1 MNRFL
6 RRSKSKKAFTM
17 VELVV
22 VIAIIG
28 VLAALILPNLMTSDV
43 PVKAKGYAKDY
54 FFVTQEFF
62 SRQKLALDP
71 NPADSPFGVGPG
83 GTSALHD
90 ITFYTEF
97 DNMGQIASNGVLP
110 FGNTNMVDS
119 DTFQS
124 TGAIEPLR
132 NLVAAYDTYMDQH
145 LTVGERAGYLYCTVD
160 DNFRVQVCY
169 WSDADITE
177 LRAADS
183 TLTFNDDY
191 IIGGYWCAS
200 YPPELS
206 EEASATANEMF
217 DYF

>member
-6 RRSKSKKAFTM
+6 KRSANKKAFTM
-17 VELVV
+17 VELLI

-28 VLAALILPNLMTSDV
+28 VLAAMILPNMFQSDV

-71 NPADSPFGVGPG
+71 NPANSPFGDGPG
-83 GTSALHD
+83 ALHD

-97 DNMGQIASNGVLP
+97 DNLGQIVSNGVLP

-124 TGAIEPLR
+124 TSAIDPLK
-132 NLVAAYDTYMDQH
+132 NLVAAYDTYMDQY

-160 DNFRVQVCY
+160 DNFRVQVTY
-169 WSDADITE
+169 WSVADITE
-177 LRAADS
+177 LRAGDP
-183 TLTFNDDY
+183 TLTFTDDY
-191 IIGGYWCAS
+191 VIGGNWCAS
-200 YPPELS
+200 FPQELS
-206 EEASATANEMF
+206 EASGATTNEMF
-217 DYF
+217 VYF

>member
-28 VLAALILPNLMTSDV
+28 VLAALILPNLITSDV

-62 SRQKLALDP
+62 SRQKLAADP
-71 NPADSPFGVGPG
+71 NDPPFV
-83 GTSALHD
+83 AHVHNWY
-90 ITFYTEF
+90 FYTSF
-97 DNMGQIASNGVLP
+97 DAMGRISECGTLPSGSPTEMNSVAEVQASTAG
-110 FGNTNMVDS
+110 D
-119 DTFQS
+119 
-124 TGAIEPLR
+124 AYKK
-132 NLVAAYDTYMDQH
+132 LVADFGEYMEQF
-145 LTVGERAGYLYCTVD
+145 LTDGERPGHLYCVVD

-169 WSDADITE
+169 WSESDITE
-177 LRAADS
+177 LIAGDS
-183 TLTFNDDY
+183 SLTFNDDY
-191 IIGGYWCAS
+191 VIGGHWCAS

-217 DYF
+217 VYN

>member
-28 VLAALILPNLMTSDV
+28 VLAALILPNLITSDV

-71 NPADSPFGVGPG
+71 NPANSPFGNSGDGV
-83 GTSALHD
+83 TTLHD

-97 DNMGQIASNGVLP
+97 DNFGQIVSNGVLP

-119 DTFQS
+119 DTFQGTS
-124 TGAIEPLR
+124 AIEPLR
-132 NLVAAYDTYMDQH
+132 NLVAAYDTYMDQY
-145 LTVGERAGYLYCTVD
+145 LTVGEGAGYLYCTVD
-160 DNFRVQVCY
+160 DSFRVQVCY
-169 WSDADITE
+169 WSESDITE

-191 IIGGYWCAS
+191 IIGGHWCAS

-206 EEASATANEMF
+206 EAASATANEMF
-217 DYF
+217 VYY